1 MTQLIIIILIS
12 GESPYN
18 EVKTS
23 GIWDVMI
30 SYLKAGNR
38 LEQPMDCPDILYVI
52 NLINIMLSLFLAHA
66 VTI

>member
-1 MTQLIIIILIS
+1 MTRLIIIILFS

-23 GIWDVMI
+23 GISWDVMI
-30 SYLKAGNR
+30 NYLKAGNR

-52 NLINIMLSLFLAHA
+52 NLINITLSLFLAQL
-66 VTI
+66 